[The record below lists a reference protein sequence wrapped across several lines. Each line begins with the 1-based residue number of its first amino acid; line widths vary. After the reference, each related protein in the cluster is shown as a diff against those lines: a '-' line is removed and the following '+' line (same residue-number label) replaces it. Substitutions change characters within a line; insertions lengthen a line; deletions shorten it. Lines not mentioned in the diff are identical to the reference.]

1 MKKFIIPILTLLIAT
16 NVVIAET
23 YTIDSSYQRNK
34 SKNYGAVGLSTRFG
48 YGFNYDAFTYG
59 VSLYYHGNG
68 ILGFTAGFDGYYI
81 PKGYIISDN
90 GNKYNIPLPL
100 WNVRAGLM
108 ITKYFVIGA
117 MVGKPHVVKHEY
129 DLITLETKS
138 NAMFGVDELF
148 TGTMYGGFVTIMLP
162 VSKYFGFNFDFSLNN
177 KMGFNA
183 CAGINIQIP
192 LKTK

>member
-16 NVVIAET
+16 NVAIAET

-81 PKGYIISDN
+81 PKGFVLKEN
-90 GNKYNIPLPL
+90 GGKYNIPLPL
-100 WNVRAGLM
+100 WNIRAGIM
-108 ITKYFVIGA
+108 ISKYFVIGP
-117 MVGKPHVVKHEY
+117 MIGKSNVSEKEY
-129 DLITLETKS
+129 NLLTLETKS
-138 NAMFGVDELF
+138 NALFSNDIF
-148 TGTMYGGFVTIMLP
+148 TGNMYGGFITIMLP
-162 VSKYFGFNFDFSLNN
+162 ISKYVGFNFDFSLNN